1 MSLLTIITNVAN
13 ECGYSVEAN
22 PLTSSEV
29 TTRQLVTIAQR
40 INKEIAEKYP
50 WRKMYASGAITLVEN
65 QASYALP
72 AAFNWYAYD
81 SFWNQST
88 RWRVLG
94 PLTEQ
99 EYAEIRGFN
108 LNTTI
113 YQRFQLRG
121 VSNNELLIYPTPGA
135 QNDGDVI
142 IFEYIADRSVRPK
155 TWATGVAYTSG
166 AYTFYNGNYY
176 TTELGGTAGANPPVH
191 TSGSASDGNVIW
203 TYYSGAYNE
212 FLAES
217 DVSIFNEKTVEL
229 GVLER
234 FAELHGL
241 DKIQP
246 RYEKAVDDD
255 FSREAV
261 GKTLYAGGFTNNALF
276 ARSGVAVFGTWI

>member
-29 TTRQLVTIAQR
+29 TTKQLVTIAQR
-40 INKEIAEKYP
+40 VNKEVALKHP
-50 WRKMYASGAITLVEN
+50 WRKMFASGAITLVAD

-72 AAFNWYAYD
+72 AAFSWSAYD

-94 PLTEQ
+94 PVSEQ
-99 EYAEIRGFN
+99 EYAQIRGFN
-108 LNTTI
+108 VNATI
-113 YQRFQLRG
+113 YQRFQFRG
-121 VSNNELLIYPTPGA
+121 ASNSELLIYPTPGS
-135 QNDGDVI
+135 QNNGQII
-142 IFEYIADRSVRPK
+142 IFEYIADRSVRPQ
-155 TWATGVAYTSG
+155 TWAAGVPYNAG

-176 TTELGGTAGANPPVH
+176 QTELGGTTGANAPVH
-191 TSGSASDGNVIW
+191 TSGSASDGNVVW
-203 TYYSGAYNE
+203 TYFSGPYNQ
-212 FLAES
+212 FLAET
-217 DVSIFNEKTVEL
+217 DVSIFNEKTIEL

-246 RYEKAVDDD
+246 RFDQAVEDD
-255 FSREAV
+255 FSRDVV
-261 GKTLYAGGFTNNALF
+261 GKTVYAGGFATNAFF
-276 ARSGVAVFGTWI
+276 ARNSVVVFGTWI